1 MKKLLLPRVCIVGR
15 TNVGKSALFNKLADE
30 KRALVFDQIGIT
42 RDPLVDT
49 SSWLGY
55 TYEIIDTA
63 GFLPTLKKEKN
74 DIAARSLLH
83 GEKYIKSANVI
94 LFVVDAV
101 VGYVEEDI
109 RLFSFVKKIGIPII
123 VILNKVDTKIAQ
135 DSIDEL
141 MYVLQSDRYIA
152 LSAIHSRGIADLQ
165 ELILKEI
172 DWKQFEE
179 KESDT
184 NPYFSVALL
193 GRPNVGKSSIVN
205 IIAEEEISI
214 ISDVAGTTREAI
226 SKALYTEDNF
236 TITISDTAGV
246 RKSRSVEDR
255 IEELMVSNTMRT
267 VQKSHLV
274 LMVIDINDDALFD
287 QDITLAIKAFED
299 FGKAIL
305 IIWNKLDLLPKNS
318 DPLKIIK
325 EKTAKYKHFF
335 DIVPQILFSAKTK
348 RNKEKLIPEIKAL
361 WARYSQRIDSK
372 EVYLYIKELLSQKSL
387 FKIQQKLQIQSLH
400 IIKTSPPTFVIRS
413 RQYAL
418 FGSSEVN
425 FLTNHLRKQFDFKG
439 VPIIWKINND

>member
-49 SSWLGY
+49 SSWLGH

-74 DIAARSLLH
+74 DIVARSLLH

-109 RLFSFVKKIGIPII
+109 RLFSFVKKLGIPVI

-141 MYVLQSDRYIA
+141 MYVLQNDRYIA

-165 ELILKEI
+165 ALILKEI
-172 DWKQFEE
+172 DWKKFEE

-184 NPYFSVALL
+184 NSYFSVALL

-246 RKSRSVEDR
+246 RK
-255 IEELMVSNTMRT
+255 
-267 VQKSHLV
+267 
-274 LMVIDINDDALFD
+274 
-287 QDITLAIKAFED
+287 
-299 FGKAIL
+299 
-305 IIWNKLDLLPKNS
+305 
-318 DPLKIIK
+318 
-325 EKTAKYKHFF
+325 
-335 DIVPQILFSAKTK
+335 
-348 RNKEKLIPEIKAL
+348 
-361 WARYSQRIDSK
+361 
-372 EVYLYIKELLSQKSL
+372 
-387 FKIQQKLQIQSLH
+387 
-400 IIKTSPPTFVIRS
+400 
-413 RQYAL
+413 
-418 FGSSEVN
+418 
-425 FLTNHLRKQFDFKG
+425 
-439 VPIIWKINND
+439 

>member
-1 MKKLLLPRVCIVGR
+1 MKNVLMPRVCIVGR

-30 KRALVFDQIGIT
+30 KRALVFDQAGIT
-42 RDPLVDT
+42 RDPLIDT
-49 SSWLGY
+49 VSWLGH

-63 GFLPTLKKEKN
+63 GFLPSLKKEKN
-74 DIAARSLLH
+74 DIVARSLVH
-83 GEKYIKSANVI
+83 GEKYIKSANLI
-94 LFVVDAV
+94 LFVIDAV

-109 RLFSFVKKIGIPII
+109 RLFSFIKKLNIPII
-123 VILNKVDTKIAQ
+123 VILNKVDTKVGQ
-135 DSIDEL
+135 DSINEL
-141 MYVLQSDRYIA
+141 MYVLQNHSYIA
-152 LSAIHSRGIADLQ
+152 LSAMHSKGIEDLQ
-165 ELILKEI
+165 GLILQQI
-172 DWKQFEE
+172 DWKEFEE
-179 KESDT
+179 KENVT
-184 NPYFSVALL
+184 HPYFSVALL

-236 TITISDTAGV
+236 KITISDTAGV
-246 RKSRSVEDR
+246 RKARSIEDR
-255 IEELMVSNTMRT
+255 IEELMISNTMKT

-274 LMVIDINDDALFD
+274 LMVIDINDSALLD

-299 FGKAIL
+299 FGKGIL
-305 IIWNKLDLLPKNS
+305 IIWNKIDLLPKHS
-318 DPLKIIK
+318 DPLKLIK

-335 DIVPQILFSAKTK
+335 DVVPQVLFSAKTK

-361 WARYSQRIDSK
+361 WARYSQRLDSK
-372 EVYLYIKELLSQKSL
+372 EVHVYIKELLSQKSL

-400 IIKTSPPTFVIRS
+400 VIKTAPPSFIIKS

-425 FLTNHLRKQFDFKG
+425 FLTNQLRKKFDLKG
-439 VPIIWKINND
+439 VPIIWKINNE